1 MRLIRY
7 QAEYQEPMLDLHR
20 SAITGL
26 HLGMSQ
32 QADEADLMDIEQF
45 YFHTGGEF
53 LLGVLAGRLV
63 CMGGFRRLSMTVA
76 ELRRMRVDHALQGK
90 GYGTLLLRELEHRA
104 FHSGIRTLCLETA
117 KSRPLTLKFYGKHGY
132 EETGT
137 GQYGDVETV
146 RFEKAL
152 NIPATESAAEIL

>member
-1 MRLIRY
+1 MRFIRY
-7 QAEYQEPMLDLHR
+7 QAEYQEPMLELHR

-32 QADEADLMDIEQF
+32 QADEADLLNIDQF
-45 YFHTGGEF
+45 YYYTGGEF
-53 LLGVLAGRLV
+53 LLGLLAGRLV
-63 CMGGFRRLSMTVA
+63 SMGGFRRLSITVA
-76 ELRRMRVDHALQGK
+76 ELRRMRIEHDLQGK
-90 GYGTLLLRELEHRA
+90 GYGTKILHELEHRA

-117 KSRPLTLKFYGKHGY
+117 QSRPLTLKFYRKHGY

-146 RFEKAL
+146 RFEKSL
-152 NIPATESAAEIL
+152 NELASQSAQ